1 MVVSVVL
8 LVDVDDGEMLV
19 MQAGGWK
26 VPLGITLAVDR
37 LSAVMLVVSSLM
49 LLSVLVYAIGQGA
62 EESRYASFNPVY
74 LVLAAGVSASFVTG
88 DLFNLFVAFEMML
101 VASYVL
107 LTLGGRPGQVRSGM
121 SYVVISLVASTFFI
135 TALALIYAATG
146 TVNMAELS
154 QRIPELSE
162 GVRTG
167 FSLLLILVFGIKA
180 GLFPLFFWLPDSYPT
195 APGAITAV
203 FAGLL
208 TKVGV
213 YAIIRSQTLLFPPEA
228 QQGSFLLVLAGF
240 TMVIGVLGALAQDD
254 LRRML
259 SFHIVS
265 HIGYMIFGLALFT
278 LAGIAGAVFYVVHH
292 IIVKTA
298 LFLVAGLVER
308 RAGSDRLS
316 RIGGLVRSAPMIAVL
331 FALPALSIAGLPPFS
346 GFVGKFALVGSG
358 IESDEWAIVAVSLIV
373 SLLTMY
379 VMVRIWSGVFWGEPE
394 DPAIASWIASD
405 ESRVPRLMTGAATD
419 GGGAV
424 GGADDLRRAVVRL
437 LEAHRRGPP
446 AARALR
452 RSRDRGPEVT
462 PSVRLPALVIWL
474 TLVWALLWGDLGL
487 ASLLSGL
494 GVAVFV
500 VLDRPA
506 DRRARHPAHLVPP
519 GVGGGVP
526 RLLPGAVGQVELPGG
541 LGGDHP
547 GVEREPGDHR
557 RAAPRDDRR
566 TRHPGRQCDH
576 ADPRHAHRRRPR
588 R

>member
-1 MVVSVVL
+1 MSSLVALPVVVPLLGAALGVLVAPWRWAQRAISVVALSSNMVVGVVL
-8 LVDVDDGEMLV
+8 LVDVDDSGMAV

-37 LSAVMLVVSSLM
+37 LSAVMLVVSSGM
-49 LLSVLVYAIGQGA
+49 LLAVFAYAIGQGA

-121 SYVVISLVASTFFI
+121 SYVVISLIASTFFI

-154 QRIPELSE
+154 ERVPELSE

-213 YAIIRSQTLLFPPEA
+213 YAIIRSQTLLFPPDA
-228 QQGSFLLVLAGF
+228 QQGTFLLVLAGL
-240 TMVIGVLGALAQDD
+240 TMVAGVLGALAQDD

-278 LAGIAGAVFYVVHH
+278 LAGVAGAVFYVVHH
-292 IIVKTA
+292 IVVKTS

-358 IESDEWAIVAVSLIV
+358 IEADQWAIVAVSLLV

-394 DPAIASWIASD
+394 DPAVAAWIASPD
-405 ESRVPRLMTGAATD
+405 SHVPHLMTGAAS
-419 GGGAV
+419 
-424 GGADDLRRAVVRL
+424 AVVASSVALMVFAGPVYDYAQRTAADL
-437 LEAHRRGPP
+437 LDPQVYVE
-446 AARALR
+446 
-452 RSRDRGPEVT
+452 
-462 PSVRLPALVIWL
+462 SVI
-474 TLVWALLWGDLGL
+474 
-487 ASLLSGL
+487 
-494 GVAVFV
+494 
-500 VLDRPA
+500 
-506 DRRARHPAHLVPP
+506 
-519 GVGGGVP
+519 
-526 RLLPGAVGQVELPGG
+526 
-541 LGGDHP
+541 GDH
-547 GVEREPGDHR
+547 G
-557 RAAPRDDRR
+557 
-566 TRHPGRQCDH
+566 
-576 ADPRHAHRRRPR
+576 
-588 R
+588 

>member
-1 MVVSVVL
+1 MTALVALPVIVPLVGASLGVLTSPWRWAQRVISLLALSTNVVVSVIL
-8 LVDVDDGEMLV
+8 LVDVDGDEMRV

-37 LSAVMLVVSSLM
+37 LSAVMLVVSSLV
-49 LLSVLVYAIGQGA
+49 LVSVLVYAIGQGA

-154 QRIPELSE
+154 QRIPDLSD

-213 YAIIRSQTLLFPPEA
+213 YAIIRTQTLLFPPEA
-228 QQGSFLLVLAGF
+228 QQGSFLLVLAGL
-240 TMVIGVLGALAQDD
+240 TMVVGVLGALAQDD

-292 IIVKTA
+292 IVVKTA

-358 IESDEWAIVAVSLIV
+358 IESDEWTIVAVSLLV

-394 DPAIASWIASD
+394 DPAIAAWIESD
-405 ESRVPRLMTGAATD
+405 DSTVPRLMTGSAS
-419 GGGAV
+419 
-424 GGADDLRRAVVRL
+424 AVVALSVALMIFAGPLYDYSKRTAEDL
-437 LEAHRRGPP
+437 LAP
-446 AARALR
+446 
-452 RSRDRGPEVT
+452 DRYVT
-462 PSVRLPALVIWL
+462 AVI
-474 TLVWALLWGDLGL
+474 
-487 ASLLSGL
+487 
-494 GVAVFV
+494 
-500 VLDRPA
+500 
-506 DRRARHPAHLVPP
+506 
-519 GVGGGVP
+519 
-526 RLLPGAVGQVELPGG
+526 
-541 LGGDHP
+541 GDH
-547 GVEREPGDHR
+547 E
-557 RAAPRDDRR
+557 
-566 TRHPGRQCDH
+566 
-576 ADPRHAHRRRPR
+576 
-588 R
+588 

>member
-1 MVVSVVL
+1 MTALVALPVIVPLVGASLGVLAAPWRGVQRAISLLALSTNVVVSVI
-8 LVDVDDGEMLV
+8 LVADVDGDDMLV

-49 LLSVLVYAIGQGA
+49 LVSVMVYAIGQGS

-154 QRIPELSE
+154 QRIPELSN

-213 YAIIRSQTLLFPPEA
+213 YAIIRTQTLLFPPEA
-228 QQGSFLLVLAGF
+228 QQGSFLLLLAGL
-240 TMVIGVLGALAQDD
+240 TMVVGVLGALAQDD

-292 IIVKTA
+292 IVVKTA

-358 IESDEWAIVAVSLIV
+358 IESDEWAIVAVSLLV

-394 DPAIASWIASD
+394 DPAIAAWIDSD
-405 ESRVPRLMTGAATD
+405 DSTVPRLMTGSAS
-419 GGGAV
+419 
-424 GGADDLRRAVVRL
+424 AVVALSVALMIFAGPLYDYSKRTAEDL
-437 LEAHRRGPP
+437 LAP
-446 AARALR
+446 
-452 RSRDRGPEVT
+452 DRYVD
-462 PSVRLPALVIWL
+462 AVI
-474 TLVWALLWGDLGL
+474 
-487 ASLLSGL
+487 
-494 GVAVFV
+494 
-500 VLDRPA
+500 
-506 DRRARHPAHLVPP
+506 
-519 GVGGGVP
+519 
-526 RLLPGAVGQVELPGG
+526 
-541 LGGDHP
+541 GDH
-547 GVEREPGDHR
+547 E
-557 RAAPRDDRR
+557 
-566 TRHPGRQCDH
+566 
-576 ADPRHAHRRRPR
+576 
-588 R
+588 

>member
-1 MVVSVVL
+1 VTALVALPVIVPLVGASLGVLASPWRWVQRVISLLALSTNVVVAVIL
-8 LVDVDDGEMLV
+8 LAEVDGDEMLV

-37 LSAVMLVVSSLM
+37 LSAVMLVVASLM
-49 LLSVLVYAIGQGA
+49 LLSVLVYAVGQGA

-154 QRIPELSE
+154 QRIPELSD

-213 YAIIRSQTLLFPPEA
+213 YAIIRTQTLLFPPEA
-228 QQGSFLLVLAGF
+228 QQGSFLLVLAGL
-240 TMVIGVLGALAQDD
+240 TMVVGVLGALAQDD

-292 IIVKTA
+292 IVVKTA

-358 IESDEWAIVAVSLIV
+358 IESDEWAIVAVSLLV

-394 DPAIASWIASD
+394 DPAIVAWIESD
-405 ESRVPRLMTGAATD
+405 DSTVPRLMTGSASVVVALSVALMIFAGPVYDYSKRTAED
-419 GGGAV
+419 LLAPDRYVTAV
-424 GGADDLRRAVVRL
+424 
-437 LEAHRRGPP
+437 
-446 AARALR
+446 
-452 RSRDRGPEVT
+452 
-462 PSVRLPALVIWL
+462 I
-474 TLVWALLWGDLGL
+474 
-487 ASLLSGL
+487 
-494 GVAVFV
+494 
-500 VLDRPA
+500 
-506 DRRARHPAHLVPP
+506 
-519 GVGGGVP
+519 
-526 RLLPGAVGQVELPGG
+526 
-541 LGGDHP
+541 GDH
-547 GVEREPGDHR
+547 E
-557 RAAPRDDRR
+557 
-566 TRHPGRQCDH
+566 
-576 ADPRHAHRRRPR
+576 
-588 R
+588 

>member
-1 MVVSVVL
+1 MSSLVPLPVILPLLGAALGVLGSPWRWVQRVIALVALTCNVVVSVLL
-8 LVDVDDGEMLV
+8 LVEVDDGEILV

-26 VPLGITLAVDR
+26 VPLGITLVVDR
-37 LSAVMLVVSSLM
+37 LSAVMLVVSSLV

-62 EESRYASFNPVY
+62 EESRYAAFNPVY
-74 LVLAAGVSASFVTG
+74 LVLSAGVSASFVTG

-154 QRIPELSE
+154 ERIPELSP
-162 GVRTG
+162 GIRTG

-213 YAIIRSQTLLFPPEA
+213 YAIIRSQTLLFPPDA
-228 QQGSFLLVLAGF
+228 QQGTFLLVLAGF
-240 TMVIGVLGALAQDD
+240 TMVVGVLGALAQDD

-278 LAGIAGAVFYVVHH
+278 LAGIAAAVFYVVHH
-292 IIVKTA
+292 IVVKSA
-298 LFLVAGLVER
+298 LFLVAGLIER

-346 GFVGKFALVGSG
+346 GFVGKFALVSAG
-358 IESDEWAIVAVSLIV
+358 IESADWAIVAVSLLV

-394 DPAIASWIASD
+394 DAAIVAWIESD
-405 ESRVPRLMTGAATD
+405 DSRVPRLMTGAAT
-419 GGGAV
+419 
-424 GGADDLRRAVVRL
+424 AVVALTVALMVFAGPLYDYAQRTAADL
-437 LEAHRRGPP
+437 LE
-446 AARALR
+446 
-452 RSRDRGPEVT
+452 PERYVE
-462 PSVRLPALVIWL
+462 AVI
-474 TLVWALLWGDLGL
+474 
-487 ASLLSGL
+487 
-494 GVAVFV
+494 
-500 VLDRPA
+500 
-506 DRRARHPAHLVPP
+506 
-519 GVGGGVP
+519 
-526 RLLPGAVGQVELPGG
+526 
-541 LGGDHP
+541 GDH
-547 GVEREPGDHR
+547 E
-557 RAAPRDDRR
+557 
-566 TRHPGRQCDH
+566 
-576 ADPRHAHRRRPR
+576 
-588 R
+588 

>member
-1 MVVSVVL
+1 VTALVALPVIVPLVGASLGVLASPWRWVQRVISLLALSTNVVVAVIL
-8 LVDVDDGEMLV
+8 LAEVDGDEMLV

-49 LLSVLVYAIGQGA
+49 LLSVLVYAVGQGA

-154 QRIPELSE
+154 QRIPELSD

-213 YAIIRSQTLLFPPEA
+213 YAIIRTQTLLFPPEA
-228 QQGSFLLVLAGF
+228 QQGSFLLVLAGL
-240 TMVIGVLGALAQDD
+240 TMVVGVLGALAQDD

-292 IIVKTA
+292 IVVKTA

-358 IESDEWAIVAVSLIV
+358 IESDEWAIVAVSLLV

-394 DPAIASWIASD
+394 DPAIVAWIESD
-405 ESRVPRLMTGAATD
+405 DSTVPRLMTGSASVVVALSIALMIFAGPVYDYSKRTAED
-419 GGGAV
+419 LLAPDRYVTAV
-424 GGADDLRRAVVRL
+424 
-437 LEAHRRGPP
+437 
-446 AARALR
+446 
-452 RSRDRGPEVT
+452 
-462 PSVRLPALVIWL
+462 I
-474 TLVWALLWGDLGL
+474 
-487 ASLLSGL
+487 
-494 GVAVFV
+494 
-500 VLDRPA
+500 
-506 DRRARHPAHLVPP
+506 
-519 GVGGGVP
+519 
-526 RLLPGAVGQVELPGG
+526 
-541 LGGDHP
+541 GDH
-547 GVEREPGDHR
+547 E
-557 RAAPRDDRR
+557 
-566 TRHPGRQCDH
+566 
-576 ADPRHAHRRRPR
+576 
-588 R
+588 

>member
-1 MVVSVVL
+1 VTALVALPVIVPLVGASVGVLASPWRWVQRVISLLALSTNAVVAVIL
-8 LVDVDDGEMLV
+8 LVEVDGDEMLV

-37 LSAVMLVVSSLM
+37 LSAVMLVVASLM
-49 LLSVLVYAIGQGA
+49 LLSVLLYAVGQGA

-154 QRIPELSE
+154 QRIPELSD

-213 YAIIRSQTLLFPPEA
+213 YAIIRTQTLLFPPEA
-228 QQGSFLLVLAGF
+228 QQGSFLLVLAGL
-240 TMVIGVLGALAQDD
+240 TMVVGVLGALAQDD

-292 IIVKTA
+292 IVVKTA

-358 IESDEWAIVAVSLIV
+358 IEADEWAIVAVSLLV

-394 DPAIASWIASD
+394 DPAIVVWIDSD
-405 ESRVPRLMTGAATD
+405 DSTVPRLMTGSAS
-419 GGGAV
+419 
-424 GGADDLRRAVVRL
+424 AVVALSVALMIFAGPLYDYSTRTAEDL
-437 LEAHRRGPP
+437 LAP
-446 AARALR
+446 
-452 RSRDRGPEVT
+452 DRYVD
-462 PSVRLPALVIWL
+462 AVI
-474 TLVWALLWGDLGL
+474 
-487 ASLLSGL
+487 
-494 GVAVFV
+494 
-500 VLDRPA
+500 
-506 DRRARHPAHLVPP
+506 
-519 GVGGGVP
+519 
-526 RLLPGAVGQVELPGG
+526 
-541 LGGDHP
+541 GDH
-547 GVEREPGDHR
+547 E
-557 RAAPRDDRR
+557 
-566 TRHPGRQCDH
+566 
-576 ADPRHAHRRRPR
+576 
-588 R
+588 

>member
-1 MVVSVVL
+1 MNALVPLPVIVPLLGASLAVLTSPWRWAQRIISLIALTINVVVSVVL

-26 VPLGITLAVDR
+26 VPLGITLVVDR

-154 QRIPELSE
+154 QRIPELSS

-213 YAIIRSQTLLFPPEA
+213 YAIIRSQTLLFPPDA

-405 ESRVPRLMTGAATD
+405 ESRVPHLMTGAAT
-419 GGGAV
+419 
-424 GGADDLRRAVVRL
+424 AVVGLSVALMIFAGPLYDYSKRTAEDL
-437 LEAHRRGPP
+437 LAPDSYVEA
-446 AARALR
+446 
-452 RSRDRGPEVT
+452 
-462 PSVRLPALVIWL
+462 VI
-474 TLVWALLWGDLGL
+474 
-487 ASLLSGL
+487 
-494 GVAVFV
+494 
-500 VLDRPA
+500 
-506 DRRARHPAHLVPP
+506 
-519 GVGGGVP
+519 
-526 RLLPGAVGQVELPGG
+526 
-541 LGGDHP
+541 GDH
-547 GVEREPGDHR
+547 E
-557 RAAPRDDRR
+557 
-566 TRHPGRQCDH
+566 
-576 ADPRHAHRRRPR
+576 
-588 R
+588 

>member
-1 MVVSVVL
+1 MNSLVALPVIVPLLGSALSVLSAPWRWAQRAISLVALTANVFVSVAL
-8 LVDVDDGEMLV
+8 LISVDDDEMLV

-49 LLSVLVYAIGQGA
+49 LLSVLVYAIGQGS
-62 EESRYASFNPVY
+62 EESRYAAFNPVY

-107 LTLGGRPGQVRSGM
+107 LTLGGRPRQVRSGM

-135 TALALIYAATG
+135 TALALIYSATG

-154 QRIPELSE
+154 QRIPELSP

-213 YAIIRSQTLLFPPEA
+213 YAIIRSQTLLFPPDA

-292 IIVKTA
+292 IVVKTA

-358 IESDEWAIVAVSLIV
+358 IESDEWAIVAVSLLV

-394 DPAIASWIASD
+394 DPTIAAWIESD
-405 ESRVPRLMTGAATD
+405 DSRVPRLMTGAAT
-419 GGGAV
+419 
-424 GGADDLRRAVVRL
+424 AVVALSVALMVSAGPLYDYAQRTAEDL
-437 LEAHRRGPP
+437 LA
-446 AARALR
+446 
-452 RSRDRGPEVT
+452 PERYVEI
-462 PSVRLPALVIWL
+462 VI
-474 TLVWALLWGDLGL
+474 
-487 ASLLSGL
+487 
-494 GVAVFV
+494 
-500 VLDRPA
+500 
-506 DRRARHPAHLVPP
+506 
-519 GVGGGVP
+519 
-526 RLLPGAVGQVELPGG
+526 
-541 LGGDHP
+541 GDH
-547 GVEREPGDHR
+547 E
-557 RAAPRDDRR
+557 
-566 TRHPGRQCDH
+566 
-576 ADPRHAHRRRPR
+576 
-588 R
+588 

>member
-1 MVVSVVL
+1 VTALVALPVIVPLVGASLGVLASPWRWVQRVISLLALSTNVVVAVIL
-8 LVDVDDGEMLV
+8 LAEVDGDEMLV

-49 LLSVLVYAIGQGA
+49 LLSVLVYAVGQGA

-154 QRIPELSE
+154 QRIPELSD

-213 YAIIRSQTLLFPPEA
+213 YAIIRTQTLLFPPEA
-228 QQGSFLLVLAGF
+228 QQGSFLLVLAGL
-240 TMVIGVLGALAQDD
+240 TMVVGVLGALAQDD

-292 IIVKTA
+292 IVVKTA

-358 IESDEWAIVAVSLIV
+358 IESDEWAIVAVSLLV

-394 DPAIASWIASD
+394 DPAIVAWIESD
-405 ESRVPRLMTGAATD
+405 DSTVPRLMTGSASVVVALSVALMIFAGPVYDYSKRTAED
-419 GGGAV
+419 LLAPDRYVTAV
-424 GGADDLRRAVVRL
+424 
-437 LEAHRRGPP
+437 
-446 AARALR
+446 
-452 RSRDRGPEVT
+452 
-462 PSVRLPALVIWL
+462 I
-474 TLVWALLWGDLGL
+474 
-487 ASLLSGL
+487 
-494 GVAVFV
+494 
-500 VLDRPA
+500 
-506 DRRARHPAHLVPP
+506 
-519 GVGGGVP
+519 
-526 RLLPGAVGQVELPGG
+526 
-541 LGGDHP
+541 GDH
-547 GVEREPGDHR
+547 E
-557 RAAPRDDRR
+557 
-566 TRHPGRQCDH
+566 
-576 ADPRHAHRRRPR
+576 
-588 R
+588 

>member
-1 MVVSVVL
+1 MNATSLVALPVIVPLMGAALGVLTSPWRWAQRVISLIALTTNVVVSVAL
-8 LVDVDDGEMLV
+8 MVDVDDGEMLV

-74 LVLAAGVSASFVTG
+74 LVLAAGVSASFITG

-135 TALALIYAATG
+135 TALALLYAATG

-154 QRIPELSE
+154 QRIPELSS

-213 YAIIRSQTLLFPPEA
+213 YAIIRSQTLLFPPDA
-228 QQGSFLLVLAGF
+228 QQGTFLLVLAGF

-292 IIVKTA
+292 IVVKTA

-331 FALPALSIAGLPPFS
+331 FALPALSIAGIPPFS
-346 GFVGKFALVGSG
+346 GFLGKFALVSSG
-358 IESDEWAIVAVSLIV
+358 IESEEWLIVAVSLLV
-373 SLLTMY
+373 SLLTLY

-394 DPAIASWIASD
+394 DPAIVEWIESD
-405 ESRVPRLMTGAATD
+405 DSRVPRLMTGAAT
-419 GGGAV
+419 
-424 GGADDLRRAVVRL
+424 AVVAL
-437 LEAHRRGPP
+437 SLALMVFAGPLYDY
-446 AARALR
+446 AQRTA
-452 RSRDRGPEVT
+452 EE
-462 PSVRLPALVIWL
+462 
-474 TLVWALLWGDLGL
+474 
-487 ASLLSGL
+487 LLSPDRY
-494 GVAVFV
+494 VEAVI
-500 VLDRPA
+500 
-506 DRRARHPAHLVPP
+506 
-519 GVGGGVP
+519 GGH
-526 RLLPGAVGQVELPGG
+526 E
-541 LGGDHP
+541 
-547 GVEREPGDHR
+547 
-557 RAAPRDDRR
+557 
-566 TRHPGRQCDH
+566 
-576 ADPRHAHRRRPR
+576 
-588 R
+588 

>member
-1 MVVSVVL
+1 MTALVALPVIVPLVGASLSVLTSPWRWAQRVISLLALTTNVVVGVL
-8 LVDVDDGEMLV
+8 LLADVDGDEMLV

-49 LLSVLVYAIGQGA
+49 LVSVMVYAIGQGA

-154 QRIPELSE
+154 QRIPELSD

-213 YAIIRSQTLLFPPEA
+213 YAIIRTQTLLFPPDA
-228 QQGSFLLVLAGF
+228 QQGSFLLVLAGL
-240 TMVIGVLGALAQDD
+240 TMVVGVLGALAQDD

-292 IIVKTA
+292 IVVKTA

-358 IESDEWAIVAVSLIV
+358 IESDEWAIVAVSLLV

-394 DPAIASWIASD
+394 DPAIAAWIESD
-405 ESRVPRLMTGAATD
+405 ESSVPRLMTGSAS
-419 GGGAV
+419 
-424 GGADDLRRAVVRL
+424 AVVALSVALMVFAGPLYDYSKRTAEDL
-437 LEAHRRGPP
+437 LAP
-446 AARALR
+446 
-452 RSRDRGPEVT
+452 DRYVT
-462 PSVRLPALVIWL
+462 AVI
-474 TLVWALLWGDLGL
+474 
-487 ASLLSGL
+487 
-494 GVAVFV
+494 
-500 VLDRPA
+500 
-506 DRRARHPAHLVPP
+506 
-519 GVGGGVP
+519 
-526 RLLPGAVGQVELPGG
+526 
-541 LGGDHP
+541 GDH
-547 GVEREPGDHR
+547 E
-557 RAAPRDDRR
+557 
-566 TRHPGRQCDH
+566 
-576 ADPRHAHRRRPR
+576 
-588 R
+588 

>member
-1 MVVSVVL
+1 MTSLVALPVIVPLVGASLGVLASPWRWAQRVISLLALSTNVVVAVIL
-8 LVDVDDGEMLV
+8 LVEVDGDEMLV

-49 LLSVLVYAIGQGA
+49 LVSVLVYAVGQGA

-154 QRIPELSE
+154 QRIPELSD
-162 GVRTG
+162 GIRTG

-213 YAIIRSQTLLFPPEA
+213 YAIIRTQTLLFPPDA
-228 QQGSFLLVLAGF
+228 QQGSFLLVLAGL
-240 TMVIGVLGALAQDD
+240 TMVVGVLGALAQDD

-292 IIVKTA
+292 IVVKTA

-358 IESDEWAIVAVSLIV
+358 IESDEWAIVAVSLLV

-394 DPAIASWIASD
+394 DPAIAAWIESD
-405 ESRVPRLMTGAATD
+405 DSRVPRLMTG
-419 GGGAV
+419 
-424 GGADDLRRAVVRL
+424 
-437 LEAHRRGPP
+437 
-446 AARALR
+446 
-452 RSRDRGPEVT
+452 S
-462 PSVRLPALVIWL
+462 
-474 TLVWALLWGDLGL
+474 
-487 ASLLSGL
+487 ASLVVALS
-494 GVAVFV
+494 VALMIFAGP
-500 VLDRPA
+500 LYDYSKRTAEDLLAPDRY
-506 DRRARHPAHLVPP
+506 VT
-519 GVGGGVP
+519 
-526 RLLPGAVGQVELPGG
+526 AVI
-541 LGGDHP
+541 GDH
-547 GVEREPGDHR
+547 E
-557 RAAPRDDRR
+557 
-566 TRHPGRQCDH
+566 
-576 ADPRHAHRRRPR
+576 
-588 R
+588 